1 MIYLN
6 KSKIYLK
13 IIAMQIFLLLTSL
26 TMSQLP
32 MDMVWV
38 RFGPD
43 FRFKDGIYAN
53 FEMVRTNCPIPPARV
68 VTDLTYLDKDF
79 YKKVLSGE
87 SLVLHDDQGV
97 KVIVESRN
105 IWGYAYMG
113 RMYLQIGG
121 RFHRLLPEGI
131 LSRFIASA
139 TVWESIVP
147 SRVGPPGY
155 LAYSTSSN
163 YYSPVYFEV
172 ARRNEVLLLD
182 FEDNIMISFNP
193 EALQSQ
199 LEKDSVLYREYESL
213 GKHKRKKR
221 ILEYVKRY
229 NQRHPIYFPV
239 VSID

>member
-1 MIYLN
+1 MIHLALPG
-6 KSKIYLK
+6 KLQ
-13 IIAMQIFLLLTSL
+13 IIKLVLIFLLFSPVLIAQHPSD
-26 TMSQLP
+26 SG
-32 MDMVWV
+32 WV
-38 RFGPD
+38 KFGPD
-43 FRFKDGIYAN
+43 YRFKDGIYAN
-53 FEMVRTNCPIPPARV
+53 FEMVRTNCPIPSARV

-79 YKKVLSGE
+79 YKKVLSEE

-147 SRVGPPGY
+147 SRAGPAGY
-155 LAYSTSSN
+155 LPYSTSYNSL
-163 YYSPVYFEV
+163 SPVYFEV

-182 FEDNIMISFNP
+182 LEDNIIISFNP

-213 GKHKRKKR
+213 GKHKRKKK